1 MKPAEA
7 EPSPPIAL
15 TIPADARWLTV
26 VRLTVSGVASRAGA
40 SYEDVDDIKV
50 AVSEAC
56 TNAID
61 HAFRDAE
68 GVPPTI
74 CVQCHPL
81 EAAIRIEVSDE
92 GCGFD
97 PAAAG
102 VADKSADPD
111 KQGGLGLYLIHKLM
125 HETEVVS
132 RPGGGTRVI
141 MVKRFAKE

>member
-1 MKPAEA
+1 MKQPEA
-7 EPSPPIAL
+7 EPRLPVAL
-15 TIPADARWLTV
+15 TIPADAKWLTV

-68 GVPPTI
+68 DAPPTL
-74 CVQCHPL
+74 CVECYPL

-102 VADKSADPD
+102 IVEQPADPD

-132 RPGGGTRVI
+132 RPGGGTKVV

>member
-1 MKPAEA
+1 MKPADTDA
-7 EPSPPIAL
+7 PLPVSL
-15 TIPADARWLTV
+15 TIPAEARWLTV

-61 HAFRDAE
+61 HAFRETD
-68 GVPPTI
+68 GPPPTI
-74 CVQCHPL
+74 CIQCFPL
-81 EAAIRIEVSDE
+81 EAAIRIEVADE

-97 PAAAG
+97 PAG
-102 VADKSADPD
+102 DVAERTADPD
-111 KQGGLGLYLIHKLM
+111 QQGGLGLYLIRKLM
-125 HETEVVS
+125 HEMEVAS

-141 MVKRFAKE
+141 MVKRFARE

>member
-1 MKPAEA
+1 MKQPDA
-7 EPSPPIAL
+7 EPLLPVGL

-26 VRLTVSGVASRAGA
+26 VRLTVSGVAARAGA

-61 HAFRDAE
+61 HAFRNAE
-68 GVPPTI
+68 GAPPTI
-74 CVQCHPL
+74 CIQCYPL
-81 EAAIRIEVSDE
+81 EAAIRIEVLDE

-102 VADKSADPD
+102 ILSQPADPD

-132 RPGGGTRVI
+132 RPGGGTKVV

>member
-1 MKPAEA
+1 MKQPEA
-7 EPSPPIAL
+7 EPLLPVAL
-15 TIPADARWLTV
+15 TIPADAKWLTV

-61 HAFRDAE
+61 HAFRNTQ
-68 GVPPTI
+68 GTPPTI
-74 CVQCHPL
+74 CIECYPL
-81 EAAIRIEVSDE
+81 DAAIRIEVSDE

-102 VADKSADPD
+102 ILDQPADPD

-125 HETEVVS
+125 HETQVVS
-132 RPGGGTRVI
+132 RPGGGTKVV
-141 MVKRFAKE
+141 MVKRFARE

>member
-1 MKPAEA
+1 VKPTDAET
-7 EPSPPIAL
+7 PLPIAL
-15 TIPADARWLTV
+15 TIPADAKWLTV

-61 HAFRDAE
+61 HAFSDTGEAR
-68 GVPPTI
+68 PTI
-74 CVQCHPL
+74 CVECHPL
-81 EAAIRIEVSDE
+81 EAGIRIEVSDA

-97 PAAAG
+97 PVTAG
-102 VADKSADPD
+102 VGERATGPD
-111 KQGGLGLYLIHKLM
+111 ERGGLGLYLIHKLM

-141 MVKRFAKE
+141 MVKRFARD

>member
-1 MKPAEA
+1 MKPVEGEA
-7 EPSPPIAL
+7 SLPVAL
-15 TIPADARWLTV
+15 TIPAEARWLTV

-61 HAFRDAE
+61 HAFREA
-68 GVPPTI
+68 GGAPPTI
-74 CVQCHPL
+74 CIACRPL
-81 EAAIRIEVSDE
+81 ESAIRIEVSDE
-92 GCGFD
+92 GCGFE
-97 PAAAG
+97 PAADGAG
-102 VADKSADPD
+102 QSADPD
-111 KQGGLGLYLIHKLM
+111 QQGGLGLYLIRKLM